1 MISTLNR
8 AHLKK
13 QKQNTYS
20 HTQELMQEVHT
31 HIQMNSCKKHKVTKS
46 VRALAF
52 LLALTVEPVACHFQ
66 YVALPVPEHLP
77 YSGYATASWL

>member
-1 MISTLNR
+1 MVKDGKQLGKTFQVTLTLNR

-31 HIQMNSCKKHKVTKS
+31 HTHKNSCKKHKVTRS

-52 LLALTVEPVACHFQ
+52 LLA
-66 YVALPVPEHLP
+66 ALEEREITSHSRFASVPNM
-77 YSGYATASWL
+77 